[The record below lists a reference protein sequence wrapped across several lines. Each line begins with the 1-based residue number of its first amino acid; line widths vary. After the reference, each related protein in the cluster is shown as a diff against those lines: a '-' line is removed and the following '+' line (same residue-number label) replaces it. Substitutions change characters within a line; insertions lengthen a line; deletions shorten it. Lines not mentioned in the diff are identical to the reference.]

1 MSKRNI
7 RPNSGKQLYLNQ
19 IFYKGMLYT
28 SSEMQEGFA
37 KVIDNYDIAPTGDA
51 ASPRQPLKMING
63 QNVIDDNGTKYV
75 VPVKFKQDEG
85 KQSYVKFY
93 QTVTEEDFVNDIIQ
107 PFDGRDLDIGIVKR
121 SGNAINESI
130 HFEDEISYTIVN
142 QENNDIEDTTL
153 KEKYKFNVENNEGLE
168 IFDSGAFAYH
178 QYYYDSK
185 IGDIAIRY
193 VDIPHRRFSGSQY
206 NLDSLNFKDGDTF
219 YINSEK
225 QGYRLFGIDCTE
237 LGTEWSEYARI
248 TMSKIVNQIG
258 YLGWNFISK
267 NTDVYGRPVG
277 ILYLYFEDPDGDL
290 QWRVDAA
297 QLLLSLGLAV
307 MRYIDRNT
315 DPSLFDEY
323 QQITNTAMTAGYKI
337 FNTEDDFDP
346 FYNKFV
352 PNISVSEGNNL
363 QITEGMHIEAVV
375 IRDGFHIS
383 AVTQNNIDFVQT
395 VYIDYLDSLAFMGRV
410 ISGSDIVYKG
420 PILLRAQRDE
430 DDNVLHTI
438 LLPSN
443 QGEGVKPNLVE
454 AATTNSYNLINN
466 NMINIKNEEDEN
478 SAFNILGTTVVYI
491 DSIKNNEPV
500 IDINNPKI
508 LNQGI
513 VGQSVLLKAIINEKG
528 YYYSNEV
535 STTDNYGFNI
545 VINPIVVKGHTLF
558 PERTISRAVN
568 EFTNITSDTYGLAS
582 VLAPIL
588 KDLTDEEKADFPETW
603 EEVLAEAELSIKSIT
618 LVKDSSDDSQ
628 SIRMSGDEFI
638 KVLSKNRQ
646 PLWEGSVL
654 ELQSQLKVD
663 GDDLL
668 INFHNNFSTIN
679 QTFNDEGALV
689 MRGNTLPLEFYSRW
703 SVAEYGGE
711 SFRDIQPEQLIYTK
725 GADSNILTPVGDWT
739 KDIKPVDYVHV
750 LSGNTNLLFKFSIQP
765 KIDNQLNNYCPN
777 SLKDIYLVNTFQE
790 MFMITPV
797 VKLGAEIE
805 VISDKDLRVNMA
817 IKNATRL
824 DVFNRQLCVYGPY
837 TISNVLFFSKF
848 ETFDFFPFP
857 SGVIELEEPITWVY
871 NYKDAFIIFGKN
883 HIHMLKGATTVSECT
898 LHKIYEN
905 LSVHLPDVRVIN
917 TVGNNLIFFN
927 NGVGYVIV
935 PNTYVDSSSNIK
947 VYKLTEYISN
957 FFYNPELY
965 IRNRIPD
972 IGIES
977 SLIYHMELDSYVQNN
992 DIVITNN
999 ITVLNGEQEYHLV
1012 VWFIYNQDYKYWRMY
1027 STTLFDRIIANYI
1040 CEPNVNH
1047 QFVVSK
1053 DDTTCMSFFT
1063 NVYTLDYKD
1072 IDAEGNFIPIITMLN
1087 SGYLSVDTMNDKR
1100 FKDLI
1105 IELDNIN
1112 PEAKLYLDCEFFV
1125 DGSPMLLS
1133 DTDALIID
1141 KVSGAIL
1148 ESEKVLSEYKTFE
1161 AHHIGYPKDDTV
1173 SRSQNF
1179 GTTFKIDNKV
1189 YSMTGRTHIRIPVY
1203 GKGRLPAFTLKI
1215 RADKFYEFINYAL
1228 IYKEKNINRR
1238 T

>member
-7 RPNSGKQLYLNQ
+7 RPSSGKQLYLNQ

-63 QNVIDDNGTKYV
+63 QNVIGSDDTKYV

-93 QTVTEEDFVNDIIQ
+93 QTVTEEDFVNDVLY
-107 PFDGRDLDIGIVKR
+107 PFDGRIPDIGIVKR
-121 SGNAINESI
+121 SGNAINESV
-130 HFEDEISYTIVN
+130 HFEDEIGYTVVN
-142 QENNDIEDTTL
+142 QEEDDTEDTTL
-153 KEKYKFNVENNEGLE
+153 KDEYKSLIENFGGLILPEEGPAL
-168 IFDSGAFAYH
+168 AYR
-178 QYYYDSK
+178 QFFIQEGKINSAEVPISFMEYYT
-185 IGDIAIRY
+185 
-193 VDIPHRRFSGSQY
+193 GSINY
-206 NLDSLNFKDGDTF
+206 SPLTVIDGDTF
-219 YINSEK
+219 LANDN
-225 QGYRLFGIDCTE
+225 QRYRLFGIDCTE
-237 LGTEWSEYARI
+237 IGQEWSEYAKEVFNSLLHS
-248 TMSKIVNQIG
+248 TSPN
-258 YLGWNFISK
+258 YLGWNFIQK
-267 NTDVYGRPVG
+267 GKDVYGRPVG
-277 ILYLYFEDPDGDL
+277 ILYLYYEHYDETKFWRIDVAQVLL
-290 QWRVDAA
+290 Q
-297 QLLLSLGLAV
+297 LGLAV
-307 MRYIDRNT
+307 MRYIDKNT
-315 DPSLFDEY
+315 DPTMFENYKRLSNL
-323 QQITNTAMTAGYKI
+323 AMEAGYKI
-337 FNTEDDFDP
+337 FNTTEDFDP
-346 FYNKFV
+346 FYNRFIPSV
-352 PNISVSEGNNL
+352 SVSEGNNL
-363 QITEGMHIEAVV
+363 QVTEDMRIEAVV
-375 IRDGFHIS
+375 IKDGFHIS
-383 AVTQNNIDFVQT
+383 AVTQNTIDFVQT

-410 ISGSDIVYKG
+410 INGNEIIYKG

-430 DDNVLHTI
+430 DGNVLHTI

-454 AATTNSYNLINN
+454 AATTNSYNLIND
-466 NMINIKNEEDEN
+466 NMINIENEKDKN

-491 DSIKNNEPV
+491 DSIENTKPV
-500 IDINNPKI
+500 IDADNPKI
-508 LNQGI
+508 ITQGV
-513 VGQSVLLKAIINEKG
+513 VGQSVLLKAIVNEKG
-528 YYYSNEV
+528 YYYSDQI

-545 VINPIVVKGHTLF
+545 VINPIVVRGYTIF

-568 EFTNITSDTYGLAS
+568 EFTNITSDTYGLADALAS
-582 VLAPIL
+582 VL

-603 EEVLAEAELSIKSIT
+603 EEVLAEAEISIKSIT
-618 LVKDSSDDSQ
+618 LVKDSNDSSQ
-628 SIRMSGDEFI
+628 SVRLSGDEFI
-638 KVLSKNRQ
+638 KVLSLNRQ

-654 ELQSQLKVD
+654 ELQSQIKID

-679 QTFNDEGALV
+679 QTFNESGTLAVRED
-689 MRGNTLPLEFYSRW
+689 LPLELYSKW
-703 SVAEYGGE
+703 SVSEYGGE
-711 SFRDIQPEQLIYTK
+711 LFRDIQPEQLIYTK
-725 GADSNILTPVGDWT
+725 AAGSNILTPVGDWGNL
-739 KDIKPVDYVHV
+739 IKPTDYMYV
-750 LSGNTNLLFKFSIQP
+750 LSGNTNLLFRYSIQP
-765 KIDNQLNNYCPN
+765 KIHNQLSNYCPN
-777 SLKDIYLVNTFQE
+777 SLKDIYLVNTYQE

-797 VKLGAEIE
+797 VKLGAGIE
-805 VISDKDLRVNMA
+805 VVSDKDLRTNIA

-824 DVFNRQLCVYGPY
+824 DVFNRQLCLYGPY

-857 SGVIELEEPITWVY
+857 SGVIEVEEPITWVY
-871 NYKDAFIIFGKN
+871 NYKDSFIIFGKN

-898 LHKIYEN
+898 LHRIYEN

-935 PNTYVDSSSNIK
+935 PNMYVDSQSNIK

-957 FFYNPELY
+957 FFYNPEVY

-972 IGIES
+972 IDIDS
-977 SLIYHMELDSYVQNN
+977 QLVYHMELDSYVQNN

-999 ITVLNGEQEYHLV
+999 ITVVEGTREHYLV

-1027 STTLFDRIIANYI
+1027 STTLFNRIIANYI

-1047 QFVVSK
+1047 QFVVSQGSEV
-1053 DDTTCMSFFT
+1053 CMSFFT
-1063 NVYTLDYKD
+1063 NVYTLDYQD
-1072 IDAEGNFIPIITMLN
+1072 IDTVSTSIPIITMLN

-1125 DGSPMLLS
+1125 DGSPMVLS
-1133 DTDALIID
+1133 DIDALIID
-1141 KVSGAIL
+1141 KVSGAVL

-1161 AHHIGYPKDDTV
+1161 AHHIGYPEDQSV

-1203 GKGRLPAFTLKI
+1203 GKGRLPSFILKI
-1215 RADKFYEFINYAL
+1215 KSDKFYEFINYAL

>member
-7 RPNSGKQLYLNQ
+7 RPSSGKQLYLNQ

-63 QNVIDDNGTKYV
+63 QNVIGSDDTKYV

-93 QTVTEEDFVNDIIQ
+93 QTVTEEDFVNDVLY
-107 PFDGRDLDIGIVKR
+107 PFDGRLPDIGIVKR

-130 HFEDEISYTIVN
+130 HFEDEIGYTIVN
-142 QENNDIEDTTL
+142 QEEETPEDETL
-153 KEKYKFNVENNEGLE
+153 KETYKSYVEKYEGLE
-168 IFDSGAFAYH
+168 IFDDDTIHYH
-178 QYYYDSK
+178 RYYYDGEGETPSNAY
-185 IGDIAIRY
+185 I
-193 VDIPHRRFSGSQY
+193 DIPYSTYSTGS
-206 NLDSLNFKDGDTF
+206 FKIDKLEFTDGDTF
-219 YINSEK
+219 TTPDN
-225 QGYRLFGIDCTE
+225 QRYRLFGIDCTE
-237 LGTEWSEYARI
+237 TGQEWSEYAKQVVNNLI
-248 TMSKIVNQIG
+248 SYSK
-258 YLGWNFISK
+258 YLGWNFIQK
-267 NTDVYGRPVG
+267 NKDVYGRPVG
-277 ILYLYFEDPDGDL
+277 ILYLYYESYIEDKIHRIDL
-290 QWRVDAA
+290 A
-297 QLLLSLGLAV
+297 QVLLRTGLAV
-307 MRYIDRNT
+307 MRYIDKNS
-315 DPSLFDEY
+315 DPSLFNEY
-323 QQITNTAMTAGYKI
+323 QSLTNMAMSSGYKI
-337 FNTEDDFDP
+337 FNTSDDFDP
-346 FYNKFV
+346 FYNKFIPSV
-352 PNISVSEGNNL
+352 SVSEGNNL
-363 QITEGMHIEAVV
+363 QVTDDMHIEAVV
-375 IRDGFHIS
+375 IKDGFHIS
-383 AVTQNNIDFVQT
+383 AVTQNTIDFVQT

-410 ISGSDIVYKG
+410 INGNEIVYKG

-430 DDNVLHTI
+430 DGNVLHTI

-443 QGEGVKPNLVE
+443 QGEGAKPNLVE
-454 AATTNSYNLINN
+454 AATTNSYNLIND
-466 NMINIKNEEDEN
+466 NMINIENEEDEN

-491 DSIKNNEPV
+491 DSIENTKPV
-500 IDINNPKI
+500 IDVDNPKI
-508 LNQGI
+508 ITQGV

-528 YYYSNEV
+528 YYYSNQI

-545 VINPIVVKGHTLF
+545 VINPIVVNGHTIF

-568 EFTNITSDTYGLAS
+568 EFTNITSDTYGLADALAS
-582 VLAPIL
+582 VL

-603 EEVLAEAELSIKSIT
+603 EEVLAETEISIKSIT
-618 LVKDSSDDSQ
+618 LVKDSNDSSQ
-628 SIRMSGDEFI
+628 SVRLSGDEFI
-638 KVLSKNRQ
+638 KVLSLNRQ

-654 ELQSQLKVD
+654 ELQSQLRID
-663 GDDLL
+663 EDDLL
-668 INFHNNFSTIN
+668 VNFHNNFSTIN
-679 QTFNDEGALV
+679 QTFNESGVLTVRED
-689 MRGNTLPLEFYSRW
+689 LPLEFYSKW
-703 SVAEYGGE
+703 SVSEYGGE
-711 SFRDIQPEQLIYTK
+711 LFRDIQSEQLIYTK
-725 GADSNILTPVGDWT
+725 DAGSNILTQVGDW
-739 KDIKPVDYVHV
+739 DNLIKPTDYMYV
-750 LSGNTNLLFKFSIQP
+750 LSGNTNLLFRFSIQP
-765 KIDNQLNNYCPN
+765 KIHNQLSIYCPN
-777 SLKDIYLVNTFQE
+777 SLKDVYLVNTYQE

-797 VKLGAEIE
+797 VKLGAGIE
-805 VISDKDLRVNMA
+805 VISDKDLRTNIA

-824 DVFNRQLCVYGPY
+824 DVFNRQLCLYGPY

-857 SGVIELEEPITWVY
+857 SGVVEVEEPITWVY
-871 NYKDAFIIFGKN
+871 NYKDSFIIFGKN

-898 LHKIYEN
+898 LHRIYEN

-935 PNTYVDSSSNIK
+935 PNMYVDSQSNIK

-957 FFYNPELY
+957 FFYNPEVY

-972 IGIES
+972 IDINTQ
-977 SLIYHMELDSYVQNN
+977 LVYHMELDSYVQNN

-999 ITVLNGEQEYHLV
+999 ITIVDGSKEHYLV

-1047 QFVVSK
+1047 QFVVSQGSEV
-1053 DDTTCMSFFT
+1053 CMSFFT

-1072 IDAEGNFIPIITMLN
+1072 IDTVSTSIPIITMLN

-1125 DGSPMLLS
+1125 DGSPMVLS
-1133 DTDALIID
+1133 DVDALIID
-1141 KVSGAIL
+1141 KVSGAVL

-1161 AHHIGYPKDDTV
+1161 AHHIGYPEDLSV

-1203 GKGRLPAFTLKI
+1203 GKGRLPSFILKI
-1215 RADKFYEFINYAL
+1215 KSDKFYEFINYAL